1 MNEEM
6 QKMAQKIE
14 EQEKVIE
21 TLQRFCKNNAKQA
34 TDGLK
39 SQISSLIK
47 SSVEAYKSGIAAELN
62 DAEKADFYEGLLE
75 VVFSSL
81 RCNGIEA

>member
-1 MNEEM
+1 MTMQEM
-6 QKMAQKIE
+6 QAKIE
-14 EQEKVIE
+14 EQEKMLD
-21 TLQRFCKNNAKQA
+21 TLQRMCANSAKQA
-34 TDGLK
+34 ADGLK
-39 SQISSLIK
+39 FQISSLIK
-47 SSVEAYKSGIAAELN
+47 SSVEAYNSGIAAELD